1 MTTDADAD
9 QATPTHC
16 RTCQVRQGGLCE
28 VLDPA
33 ELMRL
38 AHQSRRTRHG
48 PGETLAIESG
58 EVGYANV
65 TRGTVKLSRVL
76 RDGRQQVVG
85 LQFAPDLMGR
95 LFSTESPLS
104 AEAATDVE
112 LCRIPRSVLESL
124 VADSDRIKL
133 RLLAQSLRDLD
144 AARDWMVTLGRKTAA
159 ERVASLLLLV
169 ATRTGIADGA
179 GRLTLELPISR
190 ADMADFLGLT
200 LETVS
205 RQISRL
211 RHDGVIEVRGHR
223 SVVIL
228 GPVALEAR
236 AG

>member
-1 MTTDADAD
+1 MTRPQDADP
-9 QATPTHC
+9 ATPVHC
-16 RTCQVRQGGLCE
+16 RSCQVRHGGLCE
-28 VLDPA
+28 VLDPS
-33 ELMRL
+33 ELLRL
-38 AHQSRRTRHG
+38 AGQARRTRHG
-48 PGETLAIESG
+48 PGETLTIESG

-65 TRGTVKLSRVL
+65 TRGAIKLSRVL

-95 LFSTESPLS
+95 LFSSESPLS
-104 AEAATDVE
+104 AAAATEVE
-112 LCRIPRSVLESL
+112 LCRIPRSVLEGL
-124 VADSDRIKL
+124 VADSARIKL

-169 ATRTGIADGA
+169 ATRTGVADGT

-211 RHDGVIEVRGHR
+211 RHDGVIAVRGHR
-223 SVVIL
+223 VVGIL
-228 GPVALEAR
+228 NLPALEAR